1 MYSLV
6 KSTDQSRSQVHEIIQ
21 IYSERE
27 SSGIQQ
33 VDALETL
40 LIYLIGKFGPLTSPK
55 LFELVS
61 CFGSHGFVSSSSR
74 IEKVISN
81 SLQSLM
87 FEKHQI
93 LYCPEFGKWKLNDAN
108 LNGSTAELDYD
119 LEIPRFALRDVSDSG
134 QSLNVKG
141 VGNEYVYAVY
151 HTESRIE
158 SVLRNRKNWLLKVG
172 RTNNL
177 QRRVAQLSESGPNS
191 LVIGV
196 AYKTY
201 NSRGLE
207 KYIHQALHAQKKECV
222 IPGRREWFYSNVVEI
237 SSLRGQFENKSS
249 HTD

>member
-6 KSTDQSRSQVHEIIQ
+6 RSMDQSRSQVHEINQ
-21 IYSERE
+21 VYSECE

-33 VDALETL
+33 LDALETL

-61 CFGSHGFVSSSSR
+61 CFGSHGFVGAASR

-81 SLQSLM
+81 TLQNLM

-93 LYCPEFGKWKLNDAN
+93 LYVPEFGKWKLNHAD
-108 LNGSTAELDYD
+108 LNGSEAELVCS
-119 LEIPRFALRDVSDSG
+119 LEIPRFALRDVSDFE

-141 VGNEYVYAVY
+141 VGDEYVYVVY
-151 HTESRIE
+151 HSESRIE
-158 SVLRNRKNWLLKVG
+158 SVLRNRDNWLLKVG

-207 KYIHQALHAQKKECV
+207 KYIHQALHAQKKECI

-237 SSLRGQFENKSS
+237 SSLRGQFENKLS
-249 HTD
+249 HES